1 MILLPEKVELVV
13 RKFKA
18 KYMLYQ
24 DVLGLKRFNDL
35 STLSKFK
42 IMKSE
47 FAISLVEFA
56 FLPCLAKYGD
66 NLEKY
71 VCPLKRFNDFVL
83 FKTAGVSIGILA
95 KKYLN
100 DERWRSRNK

>member
-1 MILLPEKVELVV
+1 MILLPEKSELVV

-24 DVLGLKRFNDL
+24 DVLGLKRFNEL
-35 STLSKFK
+35 SAFSKFK

-47 FAISLVEFA
+47 FAISLVELA
-56 FLPCLAKYGD
+56 FLPCLAKYGA

-100 DERWRSRNK
+100 DER